1 MANLD
6 FLVYSLLQRV
16 LTNQVT
22 MIGMLTQILAKET
35 KMALA
40 LDNITAAVAADTTV
54 VGSVQTLLTQ
64 LTAMIAAIPPSTD
77 PTTQAALDALA
88 TQLGANNSAL
98 AAAVAANTPA
108 VAPAP

>member
-1 MANLD
+1 MASLD

-22 MIGMLTQILAKET
+22 MIGMLTQILTKET
-35 KMALA
+35 KMALTIDA
-40 LDNITAAVAADTTV
+40 ITAAVQANTTE

-77 PTTQAALDALA
+77 PATQAALDALA
-88 TQLGANNSAL
+88 TTLGANNAAL
-98 AAAVAANTPA
+98 AAAVTANTPA
-108 VAPAP
+108 APAP